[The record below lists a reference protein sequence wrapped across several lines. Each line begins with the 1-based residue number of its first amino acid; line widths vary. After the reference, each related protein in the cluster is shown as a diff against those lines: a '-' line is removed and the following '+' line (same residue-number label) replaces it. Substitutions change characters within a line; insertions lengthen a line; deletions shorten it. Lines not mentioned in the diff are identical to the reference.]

1 MNHKSW
7 SGNTRL
13 SHVIR
18 FCGIITLGPTFQKKN
33 FFVPGF
39 LKGPLNLK
47 KHEGSSHKETGRH
60 RRYRSAGFR
69 DCVRK
74 ESRRHRRGYQR
85 KITKRLRE
93 EPLNWNPNPKLKTML
108 RKKQRTT
115 YRRGQSRPSK
125 AYVARIARSVVRRNE
140 ETKCFTQTLLNGTS
154 STNSWE
160 FKSALAGLTQGTST
174 TTELVLE
181 LLLWQLSTLLRLL
194 LLWLP

>member
-1 MNHKSW
+1 MGRAGYDTPLTKYAKHKSW

-18 FCGIITLGPTFQKKN
+18 FCGIITLGPTFQKKL
-33 FFVPGF
+33 FLFRAF

-85 KITKRLRE
+85 KDNQKVERRTPELEPQSQTQDYAQE
-93 EPLNWNPNPKLKTML
+93 ETENHLPSRTISAKQSIRSTY
-108 RKKQRTT
+108 RKK
-115 YRRGQSRPSK
+115 RRSK
-125 AYVARIARSVVRRNE
+125 KRGN
-140 ETKCFTQTLLNGTS
+140 
-154 STNSWE
+154 
-160 FKSALAGLTQGTST
+160 
-174 TTELVLE
+174 
-181 LLLWQLSTLLRLL
+181 
-194 LLWLP
+194 

>member
-1 MNHKSW
+1 MKHKSW

-18 FCGIITLGPTFQKKN
+18 FCGIITLGTNFPKKL
-33 FFVPGF
+33 FFFRAF
-39 LKGPLNLK
+39 LKRPAK
-47 KHEGSSHKETGRH
+47 PEETRRFFSKETGRH

-85 KITKRLRE
+85 KDNQKVERRTPELEPQSQTQDYAQE
-93 EPLNWNPNPKLKTML
+93 ETENHLPS
-108 RKKQRTT
+108 RTI
-115 YRRGQSRPSK
+115 RPSK

-160 FKSALAGLTQGTST
+160 FKSALQDLRRALAQ
-174 TTELVLE
+174 
-181 LLLWQLSTLLRLL
+181 LLSWCSNCSCGN
-194 LLWLP
+194 